1 MKPPTAL
8 IAVMTKEI
16 RQTLRDKRIVFV
28 LVLAPVIQLVVLGH
42 AVNLD
47 VRAVP
52 TVVADEDRTV
62 ASRAFVAGLTAG
74 DTLAVR
80 ARVGSGDEAR
90 DEVVAGRA
98 SVALIVPHG
107 FARDASSSRP
117 TAVQVLTDG
126 SDSNRATLS
135 QSAIEAYA
143 TRAGLIAAR
152 ARPSITIEPRLFYNP
167 TLESAL
173 YFVPGVAAT
182 LLMLVALVVMA
193 MGLAREKEMG
203 TLEQVL
209 VTPIRPLTLIAGK
222 TIPMG
227 VIGLLDLTLVLIAAM
242 ILFDVPVRGP
252 IALVYLGGSLYLLSA
267 LGLGLFL
274 SSLAKN
280 QQQAFYLA
288 IFVLM
293 PAILLSGFMTPVANM
308 PEVLQPITLV
318 NPVRHFV
325 EIMRAVMLEGAGL
338 SDILPQLVAL
348 AGIGVVIFGAAT
360 LAVRRNLS

>member
-8 IAVMTKEI
+8 LAVMLKEI
-16 RQTLRDKRIVFV
+16 RQTLRDKRVAFV
-28 LVLAPVIQLVVLGH
+28 LVVAPVIQRGVLGH

-52 TVVADEDRTV
+52 TVVADEDKT
-62 ASRAFVAGLTAG
+62 AQSRAFIAGLTAG

-80 ARVGSGDEAR
+80 ATVDGGEAAR
-90 DEVVAGRA
+90 EVVGAGRA
-98 SVALIVPHG
+98 AVALVLPRG
-107 FARDASSSRP
+107 FAADGAAGRP
-117 TAVQVLTDG
+117 AAVQVLTDG
-126 SDSNRATLS
+126 SDSNRATLT
-135 QSAIEAYA
+135 QSAVAAYA
-143 TRAGLIAAR
+143 TRAGLVAAR
-152 ARPSITIEPRLFYNP
+152 ARPSVIVEPRLFYNP
-167 TLESAL
+167 TLESSH
-173 YFVPGVAAT
+173 YFVSGVAAT
-182 LLMLVALVVMA
+182 LLLLVALVVMA

-209 VTPIRPLTLIAGK
+209 VTPIRPITLIAGK

-227 VIGLLDLTLVLIAAM
+227 VIGLLDLALVLIAAM
-242 ILFDVPVRGP
+242 VLFDVPVRGS
-252 IALVYLGGSLYLLSA
+252 IGLLFLGGSLYLLSA

-280 QQQAFYLA
+280 QQQAFYMA

-308 PEVLQPITLV
+308 PEVLQPVTLV

-325 EIMRAVMLEGAGL
+325 EIMRAVMLEGATLG
-338 SDILPQLVAL
+338 DIAPQLVAL

-360 LAVRRNLS
+360 LAVRRNLR